1 MHNQMIFV
9 KESADGYYEE
19 KKSKFIASIYPISN
33 EKDALE
39 IIEKTRKKYWDARHN
54 CYAFV
59 VGNNNEL
66 TRCSDDGE
74 PSGTAGKPIL
84 EVIINKKIHNCIVI
98 VTRYFGGTLLGT
110 GGLVRA
116 YQKAAV
122 DSIEN
127 AKLGCMIKGNR
138 IIITV
143 DYNMAGKVQYF
154 VQKNNYILRDIIYTG
169 DVEIIIDAYASEAE
183 KVVKEITD
191 LTSGNCLIEE
201 EKDVDIVIDF
211 E

>member
-1 MHNQMIFV
+1 MYNQMIFV

-138 IIITV
+138 INVTV

-154 VQKNNYILRDIIYTG
+154 VQKNNYILRDIIYAG

-201 EKDVDIVIDF
+201 EKDVDVVIDC
-211 E
+211 